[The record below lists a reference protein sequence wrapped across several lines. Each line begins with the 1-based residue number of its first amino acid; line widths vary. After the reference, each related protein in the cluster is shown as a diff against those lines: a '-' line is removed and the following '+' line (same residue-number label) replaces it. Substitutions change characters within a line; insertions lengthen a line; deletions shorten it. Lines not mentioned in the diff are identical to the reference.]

1 VQVTD
6 GDAGSEVKV
15 SLSEDGDI
23 YRLMDILRG
32 ADAIIDEMTHEQV
45 DLEKVY
51 LEIVREERT
60 RS

>member
-1 VQVTD
+1 MQVTD
-6 GDAGSEVKV
+6 GDADSRVKV

-32 ADAIIDEMTHEQV
+32 ADAIIDEITHEEV

-51 LEIVREERT
+51 LEIVREERA